1 LFLQFSASIHIHPP
15 KIPVI
20 NQDINKDYKPKQKP
34 GNVVKYCF
42 KTWRHLLSFKVA
54 FSAVL

>member
-1 LFLQFSASIHIHPP
+1 MLFSAPQISASIHIHPP

-34 GNVVKYCF
+34 GFLFIVIPAK
-42 KTWRHLLSFKVA
+42 SFV
-54 FSAVL
+54 FG

>member
-1 LFLQFSASIHIHPP
+1 MKILKFSVFFQFTASIHIHPP

-34 GNVVKYCF
+34 GNFLKNF
-42 KTWRHLLSFKVA
+42 KDIHIISW
-54 FSAVL
+54 